1 MKPKYII
8 GIVLAVAF
16 TVVAVLSFNTS
27 KIEYADF
34 SAAESHPGKTYQ
46 VIGTWVKD
54 KPSEYNSEANIF
66 TFAMK
71 DEKGVVKVVNF
82 KGSKPNN
89 FEAAES
95 IVAKGKYD
103 NTTFVATEVL
113 TKCPSKYE
121 AKSSQ

>member
-8 GIVLAVAF
+8 GTVLAIAF

-34 SAAESHPGKTYQ
+34 RKAETNPEKTFQ
-46 VIGTWVKD
+46 VVGVWVKD
-54 KPSEYNSEANIF
+54 KPSEYNSEMNIF
-66 TFAMK
+66 TFAMR
-71 DEKGVVKVVNF
+71 DDKGIEKVVQL

-95 IVAKGKYD
+95 VVAKGRCD
-103 NTTFVATEVL
+103 NTVFKATEVL

-121 AKSSQ
+121 AK